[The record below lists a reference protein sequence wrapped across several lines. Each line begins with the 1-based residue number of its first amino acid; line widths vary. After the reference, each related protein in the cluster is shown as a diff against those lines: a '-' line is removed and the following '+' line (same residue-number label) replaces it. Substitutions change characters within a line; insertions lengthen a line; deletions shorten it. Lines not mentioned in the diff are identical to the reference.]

1 MYIPPL
7 FREQDSAVLHSFI
20 RQARLATLISNGRD
34 GLPDVSY
41 LPLIFDADDGENGSL
56 LGHLAR
62 GNTHWKSL
70 SAVPSAIAIFMGADA
85 YVSPTWYPTKQVH
98 HKHVPTWN
106 YETVHAVC
114 NVEIFDDRD
123 RLLNAVTRLTKR
135 QEDHR
140 ADPWTVDQAPPDY
153 LEAQLRGI
161 VGIKLEITELRGKR
175 KMSQNRDAED
185 RKNVREVL
193 AASPDVLDQAVA
205 ASMLQLQ
212 VKC

>member
-1 MYIPPL
+1 MYTPPV
-7 FREQDSAVLHSFI
+7 FREQENAMLHSFI

-41 LPLIFDADDGENGSL
+41 LPLILDTGDGKSGSL
-56 LGHLAR
+56 LGHFAR

-70 SAVPSAIAIFMGADA
+70 RAAPSAIAMFMGADA

-106 YETVHAVC
+106 YETVHAVY
-114 NVEIFDDRD
+114 NVEIFEDRD
-123 RLLNAVTRLTKR
+123 RLLNAVTRLTKKY
-135 QEDHR
+135 EDHR
-140 ADPWTVDQAPPDY
+140 ADPWTVDQAPRDY

-193 AASPDVLDQAVA
+193 VASPEAADQAVA

-212 VKC
+212 MKG